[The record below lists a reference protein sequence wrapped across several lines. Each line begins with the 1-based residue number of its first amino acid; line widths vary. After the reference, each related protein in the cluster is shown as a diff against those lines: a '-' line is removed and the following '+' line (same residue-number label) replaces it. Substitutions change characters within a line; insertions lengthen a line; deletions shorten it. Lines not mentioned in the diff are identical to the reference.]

1 MEQKLLNI
9 FLIDD
14 DEKMAALLKT
24 YLKDFNIA
32 LSCETDPREGIKKV
46 SGNKYHLLILD
57 IMLPGLNGFDVCRE
71 IRKTSKIPI
80 IMLTARG
87 DTADKIVGLEIGAD
101 DYLPKPFE
109 PRELVA
115 RIQSILRRSIPGDKP
130 KQASALISGELRVDL
145 NSREVFLEE
154 RNLPLST
161 TEFDLLKLFMTHSG
175 QAMNR
180 DFILDQ
186 TKGIDWEAYNRSIDI
201 AISRLRQKL
210 GETSKNPRFI
220 KTIWGEGYMY
230 VLPVTVKETES

>member
-14 DEKMAALLKT
+14 DEKMAGLLKT

-46 SGNKYHLLILD
+46 SGNKFHLLILD

-115 RIQSILRRSIPGDKP
+115 RIQSILRRSIPGDKT
-130 KQASALISGELRVDL
+130 KHASALISGELRVDL

-154 RNLPLST
+154 RILPLST

-180 DFILDQ
+180 DFILEQ

-201 AISRLRQKL
+201 AISRLRHKL

-230 VLPVTVKETES
+230 VLPVKVKDSES